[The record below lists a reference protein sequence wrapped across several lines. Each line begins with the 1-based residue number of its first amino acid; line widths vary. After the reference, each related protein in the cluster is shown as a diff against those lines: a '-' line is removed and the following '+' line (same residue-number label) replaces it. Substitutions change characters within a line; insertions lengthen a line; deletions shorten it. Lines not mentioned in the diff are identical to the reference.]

1 MNKSECRAKAWDAIR
16 KLSQS
21 QKEWAS
27 QAIIDELISSKAFK
41 GAKTICI
48 YMNLD
53 CEPSTYDL
61 IGLCLALEK
70 TVCVPKI
77 YTDGSMKP
85 IIISPYTDF
94 GKDLYGILTPAKGKV
109 APFIDLSI
117 TPLLAFDN
125 ELNRLGKGKA
135 FYDNFFVDY
144 PCKKIG
150 VAFDCQ
156 GFDKIPIEDHDV
168 KMDMIITE
176 KRVIFN
182 DGVVIENDM
191 LGEIE

>member
-1 MNKSECRAKAWDAIR
+1 MNKSECRSKAWEAIR

-27 QAIIDELISSKAFK
+27 QAIIDELISSKVFK
-41 GAKTICI
+41 SAKTICI

-94 GKDLYGILTPAKGKV
+94 GKDSYGILTPAKGHV

-150 VAFDCQ
+150 IAFDVQ
-156 GFDKIPIEDHDV
+156 GFDKIPIEPHDV

-182 DGVVIENDM
+182 DGVIIDNDM
-191 LGEIE
+191 LGDME

>member
-1 MNKSECRAKAWDAIR
+1 MNKSECRAKAWEAIR

-94 GKDLYGILTPAKGKV
+94 GKDSYGILTPAKGHV

-150 VAFDCQ
+150 IAFDVQ
-156 GFDKIPIEDHDV
+156 GFDKIPIEPHDV

-182 DGVVIENDM
+182 DGVIINNDM
-191 LGEIE
+191 LGDEE

>member
-1 MNKSECRAKAWDAIR
+1 MNKSECREKAWGRIR
-16 KLSQS
+16 ELSQS

-27 QAIIDELISSKAFK
+27 QAIIDELISSKVFK

-48 YMNLD
+48 YMNMD
-53 CEPSTYDL
+53 SEPSTYDL

-77 YTDGSMKP
+77 YKDNSMKP

-94 GKDLYGILTPAKGKV
+94 SKDAYGILTPYKGKV
-109 APFIDLSI
+109 ASFIDLSI

-125 ELNRLGKGKA
+125 DLNRLGKGKA

-150 VAFDCQ
+150 IAFDVQ
-156 GFDKIPIEDHDV
+156 GFEKIPIEDHDV

-176 KRVIFN
+176 KRVLFN
-182 DGVVIENDM
+182 DGVIIANDM
-191 LGEIE
+191 VGEDE

>member
-1 MNKSECRAKAWDAIR
+1 MNKSECRAKAWEAIKR
-16 KLSQS
+16 LSQS

-27 QAIIDELISSKAFK
+27 QAIVDELISSKVFK

-94 GKDLYGILTPAKGKV
+94 GKDSYGILTPAKGHV

-150 VAFDCQ
+150 IAFDVQ
-156 GFDKIPIEDHDV
+156 GFDKIPIEPHDV

-182 DGVVIENDM
+182 DGVIIDNDM
-191 LGEIE
+191 LGDEE